1 MTTLTCIAP
10 LDPAQPALGPLLDC
24 ATRDVTF
31 ARRTGAPR
39 SPGCASHRASA
50 RHSTTCWRRDGQ
62 RRVDAGHADITFPPN
77 GIAQGS
83 P

>member
-31 ARRTGAPR
+31 ARRTGHEGLWAHG
-39 SPGCASHRASA
+39 PGKASTPGELRNFNLG
-50 RHSTTCWRRDGQ
+50 REDRPDVEGQ
-62 RRVDAGHADITFPPN
+62 AVNA
-77 GIAQGS
+77 
-83 P
+83 